1 MVRVFVCLL
10 AVAISSLAGPAD
22 WVPARWYSNDP
33 ATLELVRGTAVNCLV
48 LDRGLW
54 SPAFGEKAAAL
65 GVTLL
70 GSVKPGEELEELAAK
85 ASAAKL
91 KGLVFEGAFPG
102 DSLDRIAASVK
113 DSHLAVVK
121 MGPRTRLN
129 LVSPDEVVATFQGVW
144 PGINAAEDGSAK
156 AAPSGAPWIDTN
168 TGFLRFVRAAL
179 PAGSKSRV
187 WMGYAPPAKQVIP
200 VARYLQAIADAEMLG
215 AHWLITLDGEM
226 SKRLMARE
234 EKAVDAWKKMTAVL
248 SYFQAQG
255 EWREASA
262 YGGLALVQDVDSGGL
277 YSGGILDMIS
287 VKHTPV
293 MAVPRRKLND
303 AGMKQAKMAVNVDP
317 TLLSDEQKEVLRRFT
332 RGGGTLL
339 TAPPGWKFPQQREDQ
354 ITLDKEDVKILD
366 QIWKEVNSMTG
377 RHNLGARLFNV
388 ASVLSYLAASADG
401 TRVALQLVSY
411 SDYEVENVTV
421 HLLGKWK
428 SVKLLAPGRAERS
441 LPVFETDDGTGVE
454 LDRLGVAGVLVA
466 ESGR

>member
-1 MVRVFVCLL
+1 MVRALVCLL
-10 AVAISSLAGPAD
+10 AVAIPSLAGPAD
-22 WVPARWYSNDP
+22 WVPARWYSSDP

-54 SPAFGEKAAAL
+54 SPAFGEKAEAL

-70 GSVKPGEELEELAAK
+70 GSVKPGEELAELAAK

-91 KGLVFEGAFPG
+91 QGLVFEGVFPAER
-102 DSLDRIAASVK
+102 LDRIAAALR
-113 DSHLAVVK
+113 DSKLAVVR
-121 MGPRTRLN
+121 MGPRTRMN
-129 LVSPDEVVATFQGVW
+129 LAMPDEVVATFQGVW

-179 PAGSKSRV
+179 PVGSRSRV

-200 VARYLQAIADAEMLG
+200 SARYLQAIADAEMLG
-215 AHWLITLDGEM
+215 AHWLITLDGDM
-226 SKRLMARE
+226 SQRLMERE
-234 EKAVDAWKKMTAVL
+234 EKAVDTWTKMMAAV
-248 SYFQAQG
+248 SFFQSQG
-255 EWREASA
+255 EWREAGA
-262 YGGLALVQDVDSGGL
+262 YGGLALVQDVESGGL

-293 MAVPRRKLND
+293 RAVPGHKLSD
-303 AGMKQAKMAVNVDP
+303 GEMKQAKMAVNVDP
-317 TLLSDEQKEVLRRFT
+317 TLLTDGQKDVLRRFT

-339 TAPPGWKFPQQREDQ
+339 TAPPGWKFPRQREDQ

-388 ASVLSYLAASADG
+388 ASVLSYMAASEDG
-401 TRVALQLVSY
+401 KRVALHLVSY
-411 SDYEVENVTV
+411 SDYEIENVTV

-428 SVKLLAPGRAERS
+428 SVKLRAPGREERS

-454 LDRLGVAGVLVA
+454 LDRLGAAALLVA
-466 ESGR
+466 E